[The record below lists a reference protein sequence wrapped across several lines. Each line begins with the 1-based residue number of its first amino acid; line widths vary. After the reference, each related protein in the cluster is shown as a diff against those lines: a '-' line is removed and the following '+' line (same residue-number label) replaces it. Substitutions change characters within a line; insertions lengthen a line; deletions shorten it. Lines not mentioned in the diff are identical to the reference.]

1 LGLAFAPQV
10 KFVKKS
16 KGQAESRTANRVA
29 ASTPRDKFDDK
40 TEAASESD
48 AETSDDSTS
57 DDEQETGKQR
67 KHEMTVAGFKTNLS
81 EYGNEGDDDD
91 DDDDDD
97 DLLLKK
103 TGRSDKLLELQDS
116 NNKTAVVDPAK
127 SQVLVIMFIISIMVS

>member
-91 DDDDDD
+91 DDDD
-97 DLLLKK
+97 LLLKK

-116 NNKTAVVDPAK
+116 NNKTAVVDPAE

>member
-91 DDDDDD
+91 DDDDD
-97 DLLLKK
+97 LLLKK
-103 TGRSDKLLELQDS
+103 TGRSDKRLELQDS
-116 NNKTAVVDPAK
+116 NNKTAVVDPAE